1 MQAWHGGFVT
11 WYVKYSIITRQIP
24 VRMMSPFVISAD
36 HVVIRSFL
44 TRNPVGST

>member
-1 MQAWHGGFVT
+1 
-11 WYVKYSIITRQIP
+11 